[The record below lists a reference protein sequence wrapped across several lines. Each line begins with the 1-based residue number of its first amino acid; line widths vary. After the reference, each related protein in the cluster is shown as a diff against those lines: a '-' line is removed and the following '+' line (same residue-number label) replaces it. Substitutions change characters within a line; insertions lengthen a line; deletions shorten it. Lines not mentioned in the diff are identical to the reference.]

1 MNREDRPQQP
11 AAAEDRHDHA
21 VSVRRPRVASLKLL
35 GGISSIVILGLIVA
49 SIGLDAMS
57 QFLPAPTGMRGVG
70 RTSLEL
76 PESADVAPAAD
87 QAESD
92 AHRSVSVS
100 LWYPAEPGVESPT
113 APYWYANHELP
124 TGAQGYVINR
134 VRTHTL
140 PEAMVAQDSPFPLLL
155 FSPDEGKYGA
165 DYTAIIEDLVSH
177 GFIVA
182 AVDHPPRPTVSKS
195 ATADKSHTN
204 NVDMNHMRARVR
216 ELQETLN
223 CIEQWNSNA
232 DSPLAG
238 RIDLGRVGVF
248 GNGIGG
254 ITATEFSMVDSR
266 VQATANLNGHVRCLP
281 FVPNAEDRGT
291 RQPFLYITQ
300 AAPRLTSERLTEW
313 NMTRTEAEKA
323 VAEARDRSNALLRT
337 IEGGAYRLTLPNA
350 TEESFSD
357 VSLRYPGPLE
367 VRHGRTQVIRDYLRG
382 FFEKHLLDYEVPLL
396 DPEILPPSETNIER
410 FVFQERVDSKRRQDR
425 QQTN

>member
-1 MNREDRPQQP
+1 MNREDRPQSP
-11 AAAEDRHDHA
+11 AAEDRHDHA
-21 VSVRRPRVASLKLL
+21 VSVRRPRIASLKLL
-35 GGISSIVILGLIVA
+35 GGTALVAILGVIVA
-49 SIGLDAMS
+49 SIGLDAIS
-57 QFLPAPTGMRGVG
+57 QFLPAPTGMRQIG
-70 RTSLEL
+70 RTTIEV
-76 PESADVAPAAD
+76 PESAATLAAD
-87 QAESD
+87 QSESD

-100 LWYPAEPGVESPT
+100 LWYPAEPGVDSPT
-113 APYWYANHELP
+113 ALYWYSNRELP
-124 TGAQGYVINR
+124 TGAQRYAISR
-134 VRTHTL
+134 VRTHTH
-140 PEAMVAQDSPFPLLL
+140 PEATVALDSQFPLLL

-165 DYTAIIEDLVSH
+165 DYTSIIEDLVSH

-195 ATADKSHTN
+195 AAADKAHAN
-204 NVDMNHMRARVR
+204 DVDMNHMRSRVR
-216 ELQETLN
+216 ELQDTLN
-223 CIEQWNSNA
+223 WITQWNSDAEN
-232 DSPLAG
+232 PLAG
-238 RIDLGRVGVF
+238 RVDLGRVGVF

-254 ITATEFSMVDSR
+254 ITAAELSMVDSR

-300 AAPRLTSERLTEW
+300 ETPRLTSERLTEW
-313 NMTRTEAEKA
+313 NMTRNEAEKA

-350 TEESFSD
+350 TEDSFSD

-396 DPEILPPSETNIER
+396 NPEISPPSETNIER
-410 FVFQERVDSKRRQDR
+410 FVFQERADSKRRQQH